1 VSAFC
6 KINRELG
13 NLEKFLHVKWAILAA
28 NEEMLRD
35 CLRGSLAAVEEATD
49 EV

>member
-1 VSAFC
+1 VSAYC

-13 NLEKFLHVKWAILAA
+13 NLEKFLQHQLGSFSA

-35 CLRGSLAAVEEATD
+35 CLKGSLAAVEGATD